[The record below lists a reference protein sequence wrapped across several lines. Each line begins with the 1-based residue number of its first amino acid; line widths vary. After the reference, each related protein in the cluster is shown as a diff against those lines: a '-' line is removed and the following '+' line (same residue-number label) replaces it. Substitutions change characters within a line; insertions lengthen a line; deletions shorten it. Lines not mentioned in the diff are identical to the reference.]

1 MQSLNIKRSPRGGLG
16 KIRNVREQ
24 NVDTSCGP
32 LRAETEFQIHGSTTA
47 SV

>member
-1 MQSLNIKRSPRGGLG
+1 MQILNIKRSPRGGLG
-16 KIRNVREQ
+16 IRNVREQ

-47 SV
+47 SL